1 MKKRG
6 SIFMPSTGATV
17 PLRVRDK
24 DGTVVVEGVSGKEIE
39 VAEGCYRVGAI
50 LADGLE
56 VLLDELVEVVA
67 GQTVSAPPVDV
78 ERQNPLARQPDD
90 DSQPQAVSARRWR
103 GDWLASFSEQPTGL
117 NPGAEGFI
125 DGAITLAANEPTII
139 ERDFDRDDLLVI
151 EGSRGL
157 NIHVLPLDRCL
168 FGKEVSGER
177 VAIGVECKAMLDR
190 FELKY
195 SSPVD
200 PATNAFLEYVD
211 NALLSESSAISAD
224 FVERSQHAIQ
234 SERSSLLCAVLS
246 AYVLLRANQLEG
258 LDRWTQQL
266 VELVPDMPDAFA
278 LHMETLARM
287 GNHGKAVEALRSGLG
302 KGCPWFRSGLSY
314 SLERL
319 RLYIDVHSE
328 QNSFRLSDEDLAN
341 FKKRKTQ
348 IERAAIN
355 LDTTALF
362 TTFTSQ
368 AR

>member
-1 MKKRG
+1 
-6 SIFMPSTGATV
+6 
-17 PLRVRDK
+17 
-24 DGTVVVEGVSGKEIE
+24 VVAEGVSGKDIE

-67 GQTVSAPPVDV
+67 GQTVSAPSVDV
-78 ERQNPLARQPDD
+78 ERQNPLARQSND
-90 DSQPQAVSARRWR
+90 DSQYQTVLARRWR
-103 GDWLASFSEQPTGL
+103 GDWLASFSEQSAGL
-117 NPGAEGFI
+117 NPGGDGFT
-125 DGAITLAANEPTII
+125 DGTITLEVNRPTII

-168 FGKEVSGER
+168 FGTESSGER
-177 VAIGVECKAMLDR
+177 FAIGVECKAMLDR
-190 FELKY
+190 FALKY

-224 FVERSQHAIQ
+224 FIGRSQHAIR
-234 SERSSLLCAVLS
+234 SGRSSLLCAVLS

-266 VELVPDMPDAFA
+266 VELMPDMPDAFA
-278 LHMETLARM
+278 LHTETLARM
-287 GNHGKAVEALRSGLG
+287 GKHVQAVEALRSGLD

-328 QNSFRLSDEDLAN
+328 QNSFHLSDEDLAN
-341 FKKRKTQ
+341 FKKRKAQ
-348 IERAAIN
+348 IERAAIH

-362 TTFTSQ
+362 TTFQSQ
-368 AR
+368 PR